1 MANLEEDK
9 QGTWGRETTT
19 RQPLGQFRN
28 INISTYNGFT
38 IIKVDIFVDPTV
50 INIIDV
56 FRILLSFFVSL
67 LQIFLLRLYL
77 CSADYKDMY
86 IWILYVIFQNDQS
99 YILHSYYFD
108 NKRDHKTNC
117 EQFP

>member
-86 IWILYVIFQNDQS
+86 VYLDFICHIS
-99 YILHSYYFD
+99 
-108 NKRDHKTNC
+108 K
-117 EQFP
+117 